1 MAQPTPLFTLPIPI
15 SSSLQSQPGTLTCTI
30 PSTLHPNLYLL
41 TFSSPPDNRLTTTF
55 CQAFMH
61 ALDILEISY
70 PVGAICITSAIP
82 KFFSNGLDLSHA
94 TETEGFWDKTL
105 YALWKRLLTYPMPTI
120 SLLPGHAFAGGLMTA
135 MYTDYRVF
143 NPSRGYL
150 CLNELEFGAPLKA
163 PMSSI
168 FRQKLPSPATYRSL
182 VLEAKRFNGEAAL
195 KEGLVDVLGG
205 WEDVLKLVDERKL
218 LEKGKTGVYGVLK
231 AEMWRESLRY
241 LETHAE
247 SEERDGMNM
256 DNEVKRKED
265 AKYRVAEWEKQAK
278 KTSKL

>member
-1 MAQPTPLFTLPIPI
+1 
-15 SSSLQSQPGTLTCTI
+15 
-30 PSTLHPNLYLL
+30 
-41 TFSSPPDNRLTTTF
+41 
-55 CQAFMH
+55 
-61 ALDILEISY
+61 
-70 PVGAICITSAIP
+70 
-82 KFFSNGLDLSHA
+82 
-94 TETEGFWDKTL
+94 
-105 YALWKRLLTYPMPTI
+105 
-120 SLLPGHAFAGGLMTA
+120 MTA